1 MARRKTI
8 ETQSVDLGVDP
19 EYDDVCL
26 ALSEIEPY
34 GEVIARVSPPTDI
47 KTYMNRLNAAINRRP
62 SPKLPRG
69 FTLVRRTL
77 NEQSIGFYALPKGLY
92 DGD

>member
-1 MARRKTI
+1 MARRKNI
-8 ETQSVDLGVDP
+8 ETQSVDLGYDP
-19 EYDDVCL
+19 EYDTVYL
-26 ALSEIEPY
+26 ALDEIMPY
-34 GEVIARVSPPTDI
+34 GEVIARVSPPTHI

-77 NEQSIGFYALPKGLY
+77 NDHSIGFYALPKGYY
-92 DGD
+92 DGE